1 MKNLKSIIVVNRFK
15 KAFTIVEILI
25 AMLILF
31 MAIAFSSMG
40 IKAFNKYQKQSKKYQ
55 LIYITSLSLKDEMES
70 LKEFK
75 SSQYRGKLNGVK
87 YVIKVKKLLSKQ
99 NFIIDKDG
107 IGRNNGDFMVTLY
120 RLKITLNIQETEKSY
135 SFILTKQKR
144 IK

>member
-55 LIYITSLSLKDEMES
+55 LIYVTSLSLKDEMES

-135 SFILTKQKR
+135 SFLLTKQKR

>member
-1 MKNLKSIIVVNRFK
+1 MKTLKSVIVVNRSK

-25 AMLILF
+25 AMLVLF

-55 LIYITSLSLKDEMES
+55 LIYVTALSLKDEMAS

-135 SFILTKQKR
+135 SFLLTKQKR

>member
-1 MKNLKSIIVVNRFK
+1 MKTLKSVIVVNRSK

-25 AMLILF
+25 AMLVLF

-55 LIYITSLSLKDEMES
+55 LIYITSLSLKDEMAS

-75 SSQYRGKLNGVK
+75 SSQYIGILNGVK
-87 YVIKVKKLLSKQ
+87 YIIKVKKLLNKQ
-99 NFIIDKDG
+99 NYIMDKDG

-120 RLKITLNIQETEKSY
+120 RLKITLNIQETEKTY
-135 SFILTKQKR
+135 SFLLTKQKR